1 MLEEIFE
8 IWFLAFSGFSWSCW
22 FDLCCNHQFTYL
34 WICKTKTVQKM
45 NESFMFS
52 YVQMLSSTLKAEL
65 FYVYKEVRKYSG
77 TRYTL

>member
-1 MLEEIFE
+1 
-8 IWFLAFSGFSWSCW
+8 
-22 FDLCCNHQFTYL
+22 
-34 WICKTKTVQKM
+34 M